1 MNEIANIDVK
11 EMTVEQLG
19 ADIRLLTAQAK
30 RTLLDTGIQ
39 IGYRLQIAKEKVSGE
54 SFAEWVERETEF
66 SKSSAYRFIQL
77 YESYGKDQGSV
88 FGIENAFPMLGKVS
102 ISNALRLLA
111 VPEEE
116 RESFAA
122 EVDAEHISARELDEA
137 IKAREKAERLREEAD
152 ELVEYAK
159 EKNEALFEELKA
171 TSAELEKAEAL
182 NDGLQNALQIEK
194 DKVKELESRPVEV
207 AVQVDEKAVEAAAK
221 EAREEAER
229 KAKAERETLQK
240 KLQEAEE
247 RARKAELA
255 AEEGA
260 EKARSASRDEAAAY
274 LAEAEK
280 AKAEAEALRK
290 KLAASDGT
298 VSAMN
303 AYIQAALISINKAAE
318 LLNTVENAETKEKLK
333 GAMRKLAQMIEAV
346 AE

>member
-137 IKAREKAERLREEAD
+137 IRERDKLSRELDAEREAAEAAAQRAEEEKARLT
-152 ELVEYAK
+152 AK
-159 EKNEALFEELKA
+159 VR
-171 TSAELEKAEAL
+171 ELE
-182 NDGLQNALQIEK
+182 D
-194 DKVKELESRPVEV
+194 RPVEV

>member
-19 ADIRLLTAQAK
+19 ADIRLLTAQAT

-88 FGIENAFPMLGKVS
+88 FGIENAFPTLGKVS

-122 EVDAEHISARELDEA
+122 EVDAEHISARKLDEA
-137 IKAREKAERLREEAD
+137 IRERDKLSRELDAEREAAEAAAQRAEEEKARLT
-152 ELVEYAK
+152 AK
-159 EKNEALFEELKA
+159 VR
-171 TSAELEKAEAL
+171 ELE
-182 NDGLQNALQIEK
+182 D
-194 DKVKELESRPVEV
+194 RPVEV